1 MTSQPQTCRIRTEL
15 LLLSSRF
22 YTVFAIIWTL
32 LTLYLSLLSAKSMSS
47 LNLWKITGLDKLGH
61 AAFYMFFSLLWSMAI
76 ARKKD
81 RRLWILMIAIF
92 FGILMETGQYLM
104 MNGRSFEV
112 LDIVAN
118 SVGAMLGMLVFSWVN
133 REEGV

>member
-1 MTSQPQTCRIRTEL
+1 MTSQPKTCWIRTEL
-15 LLLSSRF
+15 LQLSSRF
-22 YTVFAIIWTL
+22 YTVFAIIWTI

-61 AAFYMFFSLLWSMAI
+61 AAFYMLFSLLWSMAI
-76 ARKKD
+76 ARNKD

-92 FGILMETGQYLM
+92 FGIMMETGQYLM

-118 SVGAMLGMLVFSWVN
+118 SVGAMVGMLVFSWLN